1 VRVAYNA
8 PGRLIGSTGVADKL
22 MIVLVNADPSR
33 PAELGPPL
41 FQATV
46 AAAMEYEVEI
56 IITGRS
62 AELARR
68 GIAEQLRLPDAPQTV
83 YGLMQ
88 DAHRAGVVFKVCA
101 PAPGLDDDDLVPEI
115 DETVGG
121 AYLISEAMDDAT
133 VTLTY

>member
-1 VRVAYNA
+1 
-8 PGRLIGSTGVADKL
+8 
-22 MIVLVNADPSR
+22 MIVLVNADPSE
-33 PAELGPPL
+33 PAELSPPL

-68 GIAEQLRLPDAPQTV
+68 GIAEQLRLPDGPQTV

-101 PAPGLDDDDLVPEI
+101 PAPGLG
-115 DETVGG
+115 DEES
-121 AYLISEAMDDAT
+121 LFDPHWSERSAKVRDRTGSPPDPHRC
-133 VTLTY
+133 L

>member
-1 VRVAYNA
+1 MDDWKYAETE
-8 PGRLIGSTGVADKL
+8 PSQKLSRLHQFSFTKVQPD
-22 MIVLVNADPSR
+22 R
-33 PAELGPPL
+33 
-41 FQATV
+41 
-46 AAAMEYEVEI
+46 EVEI

-101 PAPGLDDDDLVPEI
+101 PAPGLGDDDLVPEI

>member
-1 VRVAYNA
+1 M
-8 PGRLIGSTGVADKL
+8 ADKL

-68 GIAEQLRLPDAPQTV
+68 DVAERLRLPDAGQTV
-83 YGLMQ
+83 YSLMQ

-101 PAPGLDDDDLVPEI
+101 PAPGLDDDELVPEI
-115 DETVGG
+115 DEIVGG

>member
-1 VRVAYNA
+1 M
-8 PGRLIGSTGVADKL
+8 ADKL
-22 MIVLVNADPSR
+22 MIVLANADPSR
-33 PAELGPPL
+33 PAELAPPL

-68 GIAEQLRLPDAPQTV
+68 GVAEQLGFTDAAQTV
-83 YGLMQ
+83 YGLLQ

-101 PAPGLDDDDLVPEI
+101 PAPGLDDDDLIPEI

-121 AYLISEAMDDAT
+121 AYVISEAMDDAT